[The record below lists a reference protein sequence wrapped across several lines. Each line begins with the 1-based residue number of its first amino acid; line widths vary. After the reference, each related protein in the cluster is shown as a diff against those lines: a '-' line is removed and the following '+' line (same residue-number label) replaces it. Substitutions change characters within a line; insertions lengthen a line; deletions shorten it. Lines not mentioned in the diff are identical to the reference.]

1 MVRWR
6 CMADQTWRSRGGL
19 MLAGGVALG
28 GLLLT
33 SCALPG
39 TPAPAPNA
47 NIGTVHIAGAP
58 VVVPPPTI
66 VVTPGNSSQGV
77 ALDAPVVVNVA
88 TGHLD
93 TVSLSQA
100 GASTVFTGAMS
111 AAGTLWEMS
120 SPLAPAA
127 HYTVVA
133 TATSSAGQTSTST
146 TTFVTVAAKSR
157 LLTGMTPLDGA
168 VVGVGETIDLRFN

>member
-39 TPAPAPNA
+39 TTAPVAQ
-47 NIGTVHIAGAP
+47 IGTAHIAGAP
-58 VVVPPPTI
+58 VVVPAPAI
-66 VVTPGNSSQGV
+66 VVSPANSAASV
-77 ALDAPVVVNVA
+77 ALDAPIVVNVA
-88 TGHLD
+88 AGHLD

-100 GASTVFTGAMS
+100 GSSAVFTGVLS
-111 AAGTLWEMS
+111 ADGTLWE
-120 SPLAPAA
+120 
-127 HYTVVA
+127 
-133 TATSSAGQTSTST
+133 
-146 TTFVTVAAKSR
+146 
-157 LLTGMTPLDGA
+157 
-168 VVGVGETIDLRFN
+168 

>member
-1 MVRWR
+1 
-6 CMADQTWRSRGGL
+6 

-39 TPAPAPNA
+39 TSAPVA
-47 NIGTVHIAGAP
+47 NLGTVHIAGAP
-58 VVVPPPTI
+58 VVVPAPTI
-66 VVTPGNSSQGV
+66 VVSPGDSAQGV

-100 GASTVFTGAMS
+100 GSSTVYTGALS
-111 AAGTLWEMS
+111 AEFGTLWEMS
-120 SPLAPAA
+120 APLAPDA

-133 TATSSAGQTSTST
+133 TATSAAGNTSTST
-146 TTFVTVAAKSR
+146 TTFVTVAATSR
-157 LLTGMTPLDGA
+157 LLTGMTPLNGEE
-168 VVGVGETIDLRFN
+168 VGVGETIDLASTPQSPPMCAPRCSSAFT